1 MTLSCTGCL
10 HTGSTEMDSDT
21 LRGATLQDPNPL
33 YEAFFEEDDE
43 HGNPVFL
50 FSSFGYFTQDFFA
63 YFGMSSL

>member
-1 MTLSCTGCL
+1 
-10 HTGSTEMDSDT
+10 MDSDT